1 MVRDG
6 ALVVNPAF
14 EWGGGGFVSTA
25 ADLARWMAA
34 YRQGKAFPRE
44 LWPEVSRGVDASSLA
59 PGLKSG
65 LGMMIAT
72 TPLGRAYGH
81 GGIFPGY
88 LTRVRWY
95 EDLGIAIAVQ
105 VNTSEIAALPNWA
118 KGTLLDQAAAA
129 LRDTGP

>member
-1 MVRDG
+1 MMRDG
-6 ALVVNPAF
+6 ALVVNPQI

-34 YRQGKAFPRE
+34 FRQGNAFPRE

-59 PGLKSG
+59 PGVQWG
-65 LGMMIAT
+65 LGIAIRT
-72 TPLGRAYGH
+72 RPLGVTYGH

-88 LTRVRWY
+88 LTQVWWY
-95 EDLGIAIAVQ
+95 EALSIALAVQ

-118 KGTLLDQAAAA
+118 KGTLLNRAAAA
-129 LRDTGP
+129 LEDTAP